1 MIIGRHAGS
10 FFLKIGA
17 ALFCFGHIIHMGLN
31 IVKTFYMKSEIE
43 DEAVRKSCYSHVKIS
58 HDFMYPI
65 FSLLQLFFVFKY
77 GNVIVNK
84 NKWLA
89 RWVAILSC
97 RVRKNVH
104 KIRTPTNQN
113 STSLPTVLEVIL
125 PSPVCKMPPRSCEDT
140 NERKDLQLLKHL
152 HS

>member
-89 RWVAILSC
+89 R
-97 RVRKNVH
+97 
-104 KIRTPTNQN
+104 
-113 STSLPTVLEVIL
+113 
-125 PSPVCKMPPRSCEDT
+125 
-140 NERKDLQLLKHL
+140 
-152 HS
+152 